1 MTEEEGEEGNINL
14 DEFKEEINN
23 RLDNYFSENKN
34 VLLSYG
40 DLEDFLKAIELYE
53 YWNTE
58 DDKDA
63 IWQKLKKYSKDDKV
77 DSEGIKKGMHDFI
90 NFLQNGDEE
99 NENDGY
105 LLSNIDNNDIKK
117 ERKESKD
124 ENLLT
129 RISRISIRNDGVRT
143 NKLVLNKYK
152 QKAIDEYECLDNDT
166 LIQFKR
172 IFMLLNI
179 DENNKNIIPIETID
193 QLINKHKFI
202 KLEKNEII
210 RYIHY
215 LSCDDKSIYDI
226 TSININNTIYSEIDS
241 LIENRLIEEGLD
253 INKIVEEE
261 EEEEEIK
268 DKDKDED
275 PLDILDDILK
285 KVEETKENSLL
296 LKNMQNNIIKSN
308 QNYTEKVT
316 KFFKENIDESQN
328 EIINNI
334 QKLGICTVEDMQKFD
349 EFLSTL
355 TKDQKTNI
363 KKINSLKKNILLLN
377 KEISKL
383 KDDYNYI
390 YEKYNNNQQLDMDE
404 EMERLCDE
412 NMTLDNELKLKK
424 KEISELI
431 NEKAEKDKEI
441 NNLYIKIDSHENNEK
456 ELKNQVRELKL
467 SVDKL
472 KKEYNDL
479 IDSTLDKM
487 EKKEKEEKKER
498 ERIKEM
504 IEKQLKNEEEKGGNK
519 SPNDK
524 LDILALSEIDS
535 MNISLTD
542 KLLKK
547 KKILSQLNFEQL
559 MEYTLKLERLNIN
572 LKSEKEKK
580 EQKIKELEEKL
591 NQSNKTIISNKKEI
605 GELNIEIKKLNNS
618 IINLQ
623 SEIKTNENFRP
634 SIAYNNQTLVSRM
647 SKLNTEG
654 LNNLKFKQLQI
665 VIIKIITVM
674 NISKIMV

>member
-241 LIENRLIEEGLD
+241 LIQNRLIEEGLD

-268 DKDKDED
+268 DKDED
-275 PLDILDDILK
+275 PLDILNDILK

-504 IEKQLKNEEEKGGNK
+504 IEKQ
-519 SPNDK
+519 
-524 LDILALSEIDS
+524 
-535 MNISLTD
+535 
-542 KLLKK
+542 
-547 KKILSQLNFEQL
+547 
-559 MEYTLKLERLNIN
+559 
-572 LKSEKEKK
+572 
-580 EQKIKELEEKL
+580 
-591 NQSNKTIISNKKEI
+591 
-605 GELNIEIKKLNNS
+605 
-618 IINLQ
+618 
-623 SEIKTNENFRP
+623 
-634 SIAYNNQTLVSRM
+634 
-647 SKLNTEG
+647 
-654 LNNLKFKQLQI
+654 
-665 VIIKIITVM
+665 
-674 NISKIMV
+674 

>member
-241 LIENRLIEEGLD
+241 LIQNRLIEEGLD

-261 EEEEEIK
+261 EEEEELK

-559 MEYTLKLERLNIN
+559 MEYTLKLERLKRLNIN

-623 SEIKTNENFRP
+623 TEVKTNENFRP
-634 SIAYNNQTLVSRM
+634 SMAYNNQTLVSRM

-654 LNNLKFKQLQI
+654 LNSLKL
-665 VIIKIITVM
+665 ITVM